1 MCFPFGSGRKGAQLG
16 LKSAFSNS
24 CGLCP
29 PQGLENSLKNG
40 LFLPIL
46 AMEQLYLLC
55 HSSGGTLPS
64 SPAPALFLLG
74 KWVVQ
79 TYLTPKGLCKL

>member
-1 MCFPFGSGRKGAQLG
+1 MCFSFGSGRKGAQLR
-16 LKSAFSNS
+16 LKNAFPNS

-40 LFLPIL
+40 IFLPIL

-55 HSSGGTLPS
+55 HSSEGTLPS
-64 SPAPALFLLG
+64 PQLLPFSCL
-74 KWVVQ
+74 KS
-79 TYLTPKGLCKL
+79 GLSRLI